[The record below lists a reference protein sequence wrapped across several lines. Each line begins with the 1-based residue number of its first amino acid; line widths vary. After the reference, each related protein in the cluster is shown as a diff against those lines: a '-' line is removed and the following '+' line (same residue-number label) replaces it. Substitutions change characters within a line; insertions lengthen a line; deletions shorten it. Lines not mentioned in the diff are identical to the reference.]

1 MTKPLKI
8 EERNGNSGGD
18 YEGSWNLLGLVIDGE
33 RGLWS
38 AALIMYN
45 IAWIYLESVPGCA

>member
-38 AALIMYN
+38 AALMMYN